1 MISKSLHFDQIAEL
15 CNIDKDAL
23 RALNPQFKKDLI
35 PGNVKPYALRLPQD
49 KLLAFIDL
57 GDSVYNHRSTD
68 LFKRRATVT
77 IDEKAVEKAQQ
88 GKPVYVKV
96 RKGDNLGAIAKRNR
110 TTVAKIKR
118 LNGMKNNNLRAGQRL
133 RVK

>member
-1 MISKSLHFDQIAEL
+1 M
-15 CNIDKDAL
+15 
-23 RALNPQFKKDLI
+23 
-35 PGNVKPYALRLPQD
+35 RLPQE

-57 GDSVYNHRSTD
+57 GDSVYNHRSSD
-68 LFKRRATVT
+68 LFKRRSTVA
-77 IDEKAVEKAQQ
+77 IDEKAVKAAQK
-88 GKPVYVKV
+88 GKAVYVTV

-118 LNGMKNNNLRAGQRL
+118 LNGMKNNNIRAGQRL